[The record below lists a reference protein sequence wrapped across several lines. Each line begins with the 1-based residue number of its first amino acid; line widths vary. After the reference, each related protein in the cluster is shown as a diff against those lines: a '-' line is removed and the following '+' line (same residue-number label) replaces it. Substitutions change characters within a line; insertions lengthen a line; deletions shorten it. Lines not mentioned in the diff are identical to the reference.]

1 VKNTQ
6 KKALIRFVLAGLVGL
21 VLHEIEDIIND
32 KTDERFP
39 DEDSDQ
45 EDN

>member
-1 VKNTQ
+1 VNNKQ
-6 KKALIRFVLAGLVGL
+6 KKALVRFVLAGIAALA
-21 VLHEIEDIIND
+21 LHKVEEVIND
-32 KTDERFP
+32 KTDECFP

>member
-1 VKNTQ
+1 MKNKQ
-6 KKALIRFVLAGLVGL
+6 KKAFIRFLLAGIVGL